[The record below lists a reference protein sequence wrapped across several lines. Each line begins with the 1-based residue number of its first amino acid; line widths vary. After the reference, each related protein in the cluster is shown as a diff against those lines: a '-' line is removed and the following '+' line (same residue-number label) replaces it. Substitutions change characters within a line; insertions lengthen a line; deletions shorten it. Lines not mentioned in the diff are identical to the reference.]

1 MVESGGFY
9 CIDWNSEDPYLLFGD
24 MSILDDAHQNL
35 NVELVP
41 CNWVGESGEETIM
54 PQCNTNSTAQREYV
68 GVNVDLQL
76 LYNYERLDL

>member
-54 PQCNTNSTAQREYV
+54 P
-68 GVNVDLQL
+68 
-76 LYNYERLDL
+76 